1 MNIMNKKD
9 LKLYVSPVVE
19 VEYLEVEDDLMQTSF
34 VKPGGGGG
42 HHKGVR
48 EFDADFEA
56 DVEE

>member
-1 MNIMNKKD
+1 MNKKD
-9 LKLYVSPVVE
+9 LKMYVSPFVE

-34 VKPGGGGG
+34 VKPGGGG
-42 HHKGVR
+42 HHKGAR